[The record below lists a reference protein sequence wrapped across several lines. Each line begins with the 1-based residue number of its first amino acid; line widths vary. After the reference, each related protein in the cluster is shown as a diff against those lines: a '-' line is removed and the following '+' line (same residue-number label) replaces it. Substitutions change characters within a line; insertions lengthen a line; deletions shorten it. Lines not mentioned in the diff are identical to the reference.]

1 MFLHFDNCKSIK
13 KITVHLQPQ
22 CGTFVLLPQE
32 LDSLYEQDHRTQKH
46 LNELEDSV
54 EQIKSVLEREEN
66 DRESRLGL
74 KLE

>member
-1 MFLHFDNCKSIK
+1 M
-13 KITVHLQPQ
+13 
-22 CGTFVLLPQE
+22 
-32 LDSLYEQDHRTQKH
+32 DSLYEQDHRTQKH